1 MKTNKP
7 VRLKGMRISVNFYEA
22 NNGISG
28 QILLLKNGIS
38 GQNCGKNNRIS
49 AFSLDLMENMI

>member
-28 QILLLKNGIS
+28 QILLLK
-38 GQNCGKNNRIS
+38 
-49 AFSLDLMENMI
+49 ME